1 MVNYNIVLV
10 HKGNQFYDYINDCIF
25 QICRFNTCPV
35 YIISNDIHK
44 DKVIKHNQVIFIP
57 IESLTK
63 TKTHEF
69 FEKTK
74 TYDTSFR
81 DSFHKSV
88 TERFFLIEEVMIKL
102 SLENVFHIE
111 NDNLIYT
118 DLNNILDVFTS
129 NYTFSSVFDND
140 QRCVPSFI
148 YIKDVNSIN
157 NLNNFII
164 DSPQSNDMDLL
175 SNFRYTQPQFIN
187 LPILPNFYDKKLIS
201 QIGHTTNNP
210 GQYFNNFELF
220 NSIFDAA
227 CIGQYL
233 GGVDPRNNPN
243 DSIGFI
249 NESSL
254 FNPSVFN
261 YSFKEDSKGRK
272 IPILSFNNKEI
283 KINNLHIHS
292 KNLKNFI

>member
-1 MVNYNIVLV
+1 MTNHSVVLV
-10 HKGNQFYDYINDCIF
+10 HKGNQFYDYINDCIS
-25 QICRFNTCPV
+25 QICRFNKCPV
-35 YIISNDIHK
+35 YIVSNDIHK
-44 DKVIKHNQVIFIP
+44 NKIIKHNQVTFVS
-57 IESLTK
+57 IENLTK
-63 TKTHEF
+63 TKAHEF

-81 DSFHKSV
+81 DGFNKSV
-88 TERFFLIEEVMIKL
+88 TERFFLLEEVMTEL

-118 DLNNILDVFTS
+118 DLEDILEVFTS
-129 NYTFSSVFDND
+129 KYTFASVFDND

-148 YIKDVNSIN
+148 YIKDIKSIN

-164 DSPQSNDMDLL
+164 NSPQSNDMDLL
-175 SNFRYTQPQFIN
+175 SSFRYTHPDFIN
-187 LPILPNFYDKKLIS
+187 LPILPNFYDKKLTS
-201 QIGHTTNNP
+201 QIGHITNNP
-210 GQYFNNFELF
+210 NQYFNNFELF
-220 NSIFDAA
+220 DSIFDAA

-233 GGVDPRNNPN
+233 GGVDPRNNSN
-243 DSIGFI
+243 ASVGFI

-254 FNPSVFN
+254 FNPSIFE
-261 YSFKEDSKGRK
+261 YYFKEDSKGRN
-272 IPILSFNNKEI
+272 IPFLFFNNKEV

>member
-1 MVNYNIVLV
+1 MVNHNIILI
-10 HKGNQFYDYINDCIF
+10 HKGNQFYDYINDCIS
-25 QICRFNTCPV
+25 QICNFNRCPIYMV
-35 YIISNDIHK
+35 SNEAHK
-44 DKVIKHNQVIFIP
+44 DKIIKHDQVTFVP

-81 DSFHKSV
+81 DGFNKSV
-88 TERFFLIEEVMIKL
+88 TERFFLIEEVMIEF

-118 DLNNILDVFTS
+118 DLKDILSVFTS
-129 NYTFSSVFDND
+129 KYTFASVFDND

-148 YIKDVNSIN
+148 YIKDINSIN

-164 DSPQSNDMDLL
+164 NSPQSNDMDLL
-175 SNFRYTQPQFIN
+175 SNFRYTQSQSIS
-187 LPILPNFYDKKLIS
+187 LPILPNFYDKKLMS
-201 QIGHTTNNP
+201 QVGHTTNNP
-210 GQYFNNFELF
+210 SQYFNNFELF
-220 NSIFDAA
+220 DSIFDAA

-233 GGVDPRNNPN
+233 GGVDPRNNSN
-243 DSIGFI
+243 NSIGFI

-254 FNPSVFN
+254 FNPSIFN

-272 IPILSFNNKEI
+272 IPILSFNNKEV